1 MHAEVSPA
9 GELCQLSCHY
19 CYQGGMRDAGN
30 FGGDGYDFEAIKR
43 TMEYYGVSDL
53 TLFGGE
59 PLLAPM
65 SRLVELF
72 AYGHE
77 RFGGSNIQTNGELIT
92 EEHIKLFKQYRVTV
106 GTSLDGPDE
115 LNDVRWNGTLEA
127 TRAATATIEANIARL
142 CREGIRTSV
151 IVTLHRLNGT
161 GANFD
166 RLQEWIKGLA
176 EVGIRSILHSP
187 SSQIAQ
193 RAASSAGPATGW
205 SCRP

>member
-1 MHAEVSPA
+1 MHAEISPA

-19 CYQGGMRDAGN
+19 CYQGGMRGPGN
-30 FGGDGYDFEAIKR
+30 FGRDSYDFEAIKR

-59 PLLAPM
+59 PLLVPM
-65 SRLVELF
+65 SRLAELF

-92 EEHIKLFKQYRVTV
+92 EEHIKLFKLYRVTV

-127 TRAATATIEANIARL
+127 TRAATATIEAHIDRL

-151 IVTLHRLNGT
+151 IVPLHRLNGT
-161 GANFD
+161 AAKFD